1 MQLRVGYKHSEQNVG
16 AIAWVLLLL
25 VGVVL
30 LWLCFK
36 TGATKTTAQSSTTTS
51 PRKREPLP
59 NDMYFAAEHARLPPR
74 VPVTDPFAASCLSP
88 LRSLTPENSLAP
100 PSRQG
105 TLKRVDSLY
114 STLFAENGFTT
125 PAENRKTKL
134 PASDQRV
141 SGSVHRHR
149 GPRYERRI
157 AEI

>member
-1 MQLRVGYKHSEQNVG
+1 M
-16 AIAWVLLLL
+16 
-25 VGVVL
+25 
-30 LWLCFK
+30 
-36 TGATKTTAQSSTTTS
+36 
-51 PRKREPLP
+51 
-59 NDMYFAAEHARLPPR
+59 
-74 VPVTDPFAASCLSP
+74 
-88 LRSLTPENSLAP
+88 SLTPENSLAP

-114 STLFAENGFTT
+114 TPLLGETGYTT
-125 PAENRKTKL
+125 PGEKSNTKL